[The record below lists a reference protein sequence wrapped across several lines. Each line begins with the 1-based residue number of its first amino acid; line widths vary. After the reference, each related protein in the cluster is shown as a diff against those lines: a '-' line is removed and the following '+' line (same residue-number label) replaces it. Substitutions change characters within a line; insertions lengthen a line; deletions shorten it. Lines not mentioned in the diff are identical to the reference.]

1 MLYTRLCCI
10 GSAKQTRFDIIDW
23 ITCFLRREKGTK
35 RFRFVFSRFFELR
48 FRKCASHSWP
58 PIGNLTWSKSRQ
70 NFDFRH
76 FFALTAVCSLP
87 GAALLVGNPTVTYL
101 FLKIGHS
108 RLLFSL
114 YLSYQYSSQQTMFNI
129 KFADDWMRYADLWCW
144 KRLFYQLSHDN
155 YPLGSTQHTLVRTN
169 MIMTWRF
176 IGK

>member
-1 MLYTRLCCI
+1 MLCTRLCCI

-87 GAALLVGNPTVTYL
+87 GAALLVGYPTVTYFSFKNWPFPASFFFIFVL
-101 FLKIGHS
+101 AIQFTANNVQYKI
-108 RLLFSL
+108 
-114 YLSYQYSSQQTMFNI
+114 
-129 KFADDWMRYADLWCW
+129 CW
-144 KRLFYQLSHDN
+144 WLDAIRG
-155 YPLGSTQHTLVRTN
+155 PLVLEATVLPTQPR
-169 MIMTWRF
+169 
-176 IGK
+176 